1 MKALLAGIFTTRKD
15 NELIM
20 YRQIMSTMNSLLE
33 KKMEYLF
40 FNSYS
45 TDREQKK
52 KLKTFRIMSG

>member
-20 YRQIMSTMNSLLE
+20 YHQIMSTMNSLLE

-52 KLKTFRIMSG
+52 